1 MFYGNYATQIEFITE
16 RWIGTSVSVLL
27 THISGA
33 FIFKHVQVRNP
44 QKSMFNTFG
53 FFFLFLP
60 LLFCCSCGC
69 NIKERIKRISAGEK
83 LCKLVCDISDSLPF
97 GQAKPE
103 TKAAPGKW
111 GESGRKEEVG
121 QLDAT

>member
-53 FFFLFLP
+53 VFFLVSTPLI
-60 LLFCCSCGC
+60 LLFM
-69 NIKERIKRISAGEK
+69 RLQYKRKNKTNFS
-83 LCKLVCDISDSLPF
+83 
-97 GQAKPE
+97 
-103 TKAAPGKW
+103 W
-111 GESGRKEEVG
+111 RKT
-121 QLDAT
+121 L